1 MFKVHEIN
9 FIEIKLMPNPLWTRR
24 RSLGVTAAYLASP
37 WPAHANEA
45 WPLKTLTIV
54 SPYPAGG
61 ITDILCRIV
70 ADELTKLLGQAVVV
84 ENRTGASGAI
94 AHALVA
100 KAPAD
105 GYTLIMGGSAPTAA
119 TPALNKSV
127 SYGPKDFEPI
137 GYVAELPIVLTGHLS
152 IPGSTAK
159 EFVDY
164 VKANPGK
171 LNCAHHGNGSSNQF
185 ACLTLARMTG
195 TKIADIPYRG
205 APQVNTD
212 LLSNRVQIYFGT
224 LPTQLPLAKEGK
236 LKIFGITSPT
246 RAGNAPEIP
255 TLDEQGLTG
264 LNFTSW
270 NALYAPAG
278 TPRAV
283 IQRLSKELLK
293 ILANP
298 DVRKRIEG
306 SGCVVRPDTP
316 EALGKLTLAEFENY
330 KRMAAES
337 GIVMEGTNDFF
348 NRSPLPKDWPIWS
361 GHCNLFAQCGRS
373 LSRRCASAR
382 RCIAASG
389 GQPLSAAYCTQPDA
403 GVVVSRKNCCRTLVQ
418 RPVSAVTPNF
428 GGGCLWTCTCVHG

>member
-1 MFKVHEIN
+1 
-9 FIEIKLMPNPLWTRR
+9 MPNNLLTRR
-24 RSLGVTAAYLASP
+24 RSLGVTAACLAMP
-37 WPAHANEA
+37 WAAQANDA
-45 WPLKTLTIV
+45 WPGKPLTIV

-61 ITDILCRIV
+61 ITDLLCRIV
-70 ADELTKLLGQAVVV
+70 AEELTKVLGQSVVV

-100 KAPAD
+100 KAPPD
-105 GYTLIMGGSAPTAA
+105 GYMLIMGGSAPTAA
-119 TPALNKSV
+119 TPALNKNV
-127 SYGPKDFEPI
+127 TYGPKDFEPI
-137 GYVAELPIVLTGHLS
+137 GYVAELPIVLSGHTS
-152 IPGSTAK
+152 IPGSTASD
-159 EFVDY
+159 FLAY
-164 VKANPGK
+164 VKANSGK
-171 LNCAHHGNGSSNQF
+171 LNCGHHGNGSSNQF

-224 LPTQLPLAKEGK
+224 LPTQVPLAKDGK

-246 RAGNAPEIP
+246 RASTAPDIP

-283 IQRLSKELLK
+283 IQRLSTELVK

-298 DVRKRIEG
+298 EVKRRIEAT
-306 SGCVVRPDTP
+306 GCITRPGTP
-316 EALGKLTLAEFENY
+316 EALGKLTIAEFETY

-337 GIVMEGTNDFF
+337 GIVME
-348 NRSPLPKDWPIWS
+348 
-361 GHCNLFAQCGRS
+361 
-373 LSRRCASAR
+373 
-382 RCIAASG
+382 
-389 GQPLSAAYCTQPDA
+389 
-403 GVVVSRKNCCRTLVQ
+403 
-418 RPVSAVTPNF
+418 
-428 GGGCLWTCTCVHG
+428 

>member
-137 GYVAELPIVLTGHLS
+137 GYVAELPIVLTGHPS

-293 ILANP
+293 ILANT

-337 GIVMEGTNDFF
+337 GIVME
-348 NRSPLPKDWPIWS
+348 
-361 GHCNLFAQCGRS
+361 
-373 LSRRCASAR
+373 
-382 RCIAASG
+382 
-389 GQPLSAAYCTQPDA
+389 
-403 GVVVSRKNCCRTLVQ
+403 
-418 RPVSAVTPNF
+418 
-428 GGGCLWTCTCVHG
+428 